1 MFITALLS
9 EPPPRHAQKTTTEG
23 GENGK
28 GSKRRDS
35 TPTNCGGGGVRDVS
49 MNEGTAVQQFFSLL
63 ISLLFSSSSSSHIIQ
78 VSLSLSGPLLSA
90 VLRAARNTNGIV
102 GRTGGSGG
110 GGVDLRPGNGLS
122 SAVVLSVRVCCSAGS
137 SRFGASAGCR
147 RRRHTTGRLL
157 RSASL

>member
-1 MFITALLS
+1 MFAAYILPRWTRVTQLLVGRLIRRATFRLVFITALLS

-63 ISLLFSSSSSSHIIQ
+63 ISLLFSSSSSHIIQ
-78 VSLSLSGPLLSA
+78 VSLSLRSPF
-90 VLRAARNTNGIV
+90 V
-102 GRTGGSGG
+102 GGVEGGSQHKRHRRADG
-110 GGVDLRPGNGLS
+110 RQ
-122 SAVVLSVRVCCSAGS
+122 
-137 SRFGASAGCR
+137 R
-147 RRRHTTGRLL
+147 RRRR
-157 RSASL
+157 